1 MGVGGSGEFLRSGRA
16 GRQGE
21 ALTRRRKEGQPRAR
35 GLSLSRWGATAR
47 VNARDLREPV
57 RAAGGWGAGPPGA
70 RLQRG
75 AEGRQAGTRKASR
88 RGRAGHLHRRAPAGR
103 GQARRNTCGS
113 DALGVQRR
121 GLPARA
127 RRLGVPRLPPG
138 PWRTAAGAPGV
149 ALAAD
154 WAGAGPSSTSRRGA
168 TVRVRGGP

>member
-75 AEGRQAGTRKASR
+75 AEGAPGGYPEGEPARTRGASAPKGPRGPRASPPEHVRQRCSGGATTWAPRACSPARRPPLTSRAVADGSR
-88 RGRAGHLHRRAPAGR
+88 RSGSRAG
-103 GQARRNTCGS
+103 
-113 DALGVQRR
+113 
-121 GLPARA
+121 
-127 RRLGVPRLPPG
+127 RRLGG
-138 PWRTAAGAPGV
+138 
-149 ALAAD
+149 
-154 WAGAGPSSTSRRGA
+154 SRA
-168 TVRVRGGP
+168 ELD